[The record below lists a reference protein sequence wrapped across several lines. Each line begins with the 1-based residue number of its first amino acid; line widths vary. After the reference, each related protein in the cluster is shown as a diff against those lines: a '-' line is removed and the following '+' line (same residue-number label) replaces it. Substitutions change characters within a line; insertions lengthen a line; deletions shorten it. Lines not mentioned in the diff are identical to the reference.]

1 LRVLLI
7 VVVSIGV
14 LIALVIGGVFV
25 FFAAHAFGSL
35 SPHAQSDD
43 AATAAKIANFTLPPG
58 YRYASAMDMI
68 LLDSV
73 VIEPKARPR
82 AFTITLQGVASAGAA
97 GDDSTEKAVRDGLG
111 RNRTCTSG
119 AASENVHLTNAE
131 GTPVVLEVL
140 HCTRN
145 GRATRIEFG
154 RVPGKLPTVV
164 LIAAG
169 SLFAFDESA
178 VKALVGSMH

>member
-1 LRVLLI
+1 MI
-7 VVVSIGV
+7 VFVSIGV
-14 LIALVIGGVFV
+14 LIALVIGGLFL
-25 FFAAHAFGSL
+25 FFAAHTFGAL
-35 SPHAQSDD
+35 GAHAQSDD
-43 AATAAKIANFTLPPG
+43 AATAAKIASFTLPRG

-73 VIEPKARPR
+73 VIAPTVRPH
-82 AFTITLQGVASAGAA
+82 AFTITLQGIASSGATDEA
-97 GDDSTEKAVRDGLG
+97 STEKAIRDGLG

-119 AASENVHLTNAE
+119 DPSENVHLTTAA
-131 GTPVVLEVL
+131 GQSVVLEVL

-154 RVPGKLPTVV
+154 RVPGKLPTVI

-169 SLFAFDESA
+169 SLFAFDENA
-178 VKALVGSMH
+178 VRALVGSIH